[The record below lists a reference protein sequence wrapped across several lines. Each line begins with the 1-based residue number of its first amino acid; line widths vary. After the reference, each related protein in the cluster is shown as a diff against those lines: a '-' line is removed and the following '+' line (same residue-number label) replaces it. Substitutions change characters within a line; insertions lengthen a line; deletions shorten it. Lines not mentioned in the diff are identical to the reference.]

1 MRYGAFS
8 VAVTWMV
15 FLGAQ
20 DDPSFHDT
28 MNESRQKVHP
38 REKKR
43 ERGKRRCTKCNRA
56 GHMKKNCLVRNDGDD
71 SGDKTSIDTQTSF
84 GTEEVRASQGPYGF
98 LRDISS
104 AKYKSKCICTARIW
118 ASGCFVA
125 VSAYEDRLALFS
137 MSGIG
142 NDIVDEEEA
151 YLKTSFLR
159 VPTMIMKAKLKQQC
173 GGQFTSKMEGMI
185 GHYLSASALIWAS
198 TQNDKLKDK
207 MSAIVAGLSACQ
219 QKIGTGYLSAFLSE
233 YWPAKATDQ
242 ELNKEISERIDSNK
256 AKDRKSVDRSS
267 CGSNTTSSSE
277 LETDALEKDEQGK
290 EVPEIADANNL
301 AIESSNRR
309 SRSVSNLTD
318 SWKEVSEEGRLAFQ
332 ALFAREVLPQSFS
345 PLPDLLNKDQEMD
358 SIRDNKQTIDIKDEG
373 QESKKCSS
381 IF

>member
-1 MRYGAFS
+1 MAHFQ
-8 VAVTWMV
+8 WQ
-15 FLGAQ
+15 L
-20 DDPSFHDT
+20 
-28 MNESRQKVHP
+28 
-38 REKKR
+38 
-43 ERGKRRCTKCNRA
+43 RGC
-56 GHMKKNCLVRNDGDD
+56 
-71 SGDKTSIDTQTSF
+71 
-84 GTEEVRASQGPYGF
+84 
-98 LRDISS
+98 
-104 AKYKSKCICTARIW
+104 
-118 ASGCFVA
+118 GCFVA

-142 NDIVDEEEA
+142 NDIVDETGRSLLEDFFFTSANDDHEGQIEA
-151 YLKTSFLR
+151 TMWWTVTNLTLAKENQTSF
-159 VPTMIMKAKLKQQC
+159 
-173 GGQFTSKMEGMI
+173 EE
-185 GHYLSASALIWAS
+185 YLSNNPNVDPGIDLTVTVLTNGFWPSYKSFDLNLPTKMIKIKCQPLLPVSLPVSKKLELDISLHFYLSFLTNLKLFSLCGLPITPFTRFNRKKLILLASAFFWPQYI
-198 TQNDKLKDK
+198 NE
-207 MSAIVAGLSACQ
+207 ILSFVNE
-219 QKIGTGYLSAFLSE
+219 KIIFNR